1 MMNLLQ
7 RFRPSLP
14 PVAMLMEAPSVLA
27 LRVAKPGKDL
37 QALVKHEDSM
47 AVLVDSLAPGEGG
60 AAKLADAVLTRLG
73 RPKRLSLVLG
83 DSFFRM
89 QILTLNDFPRRE
101 DERQQVILWHL
112 RKTMSVPVETL
123 RLRYE
128 ILHKESDAVTL
139 WLSLCQEEAVVAL
152 EKAFA
157 ACGCEVGHIGASTA
171 ELHNLALSRG
181 LLPDE
186 GSALLL
192 NRTTGYLSF
201 LFTEGGRPVFF
212 RCKETPPDDA
222 GEGAE
227 ARIEQELRLTLAYY
241 RDRHSGVA
249 LSKILTRCH
258 PSGLALPLEGILEE
272 GVPVMDLAVA
282 AGLDEAWSPDWLPLV
297 SLLEGN

>member
-1 MMNLLQ
+1 MLTVLQ

-14 PVAMLMEAPSVLA
+14 PVAVLMEAPSVLA

-37 QALVKHEDSM
+37 QALVKHEDAM
-47 AVLVDSLAPGEGG
+47 ASLVDSLVSGEGG
-60 AAKLADAVLTRLG
+60 AEKLADAVLTRLG
-73 RPKRLSLVLG
+73 RPKRLGLVLG

-89 QILTLNDFPRRE
+89 QILTLNDLPRRE

-128 ILHKESDAVTL
+128 ILHKESNAVTL
-139 WLSLCQEEAVVAL
+139 WLSLCQEDAVVAI
-152 EKAFA
+152 ERAFA

-171 ELHNLALSRG
+171 ELHNLTLSRG
-181 LLPDE
+181 LLPDQ

-212 RCKETPPDDA
+212 RCKEMPPDEM
-222 GEGAE
+222 GEGTE
-227 ARIEQELRLTLAYY
+227 ARVEQEIRLTLAYH
-241 RDRHSGVA
+241 RDRHSGER

-258 PSGLALPLEGILEE
+258 PRGLTLPLEGILEE
-272 GVPVMDLAVA
+272 SVPVTDLAVA
-282 AGLDEAWSPDWLPLV
+282 AGLHEAWEPDWLPLV

>member
-1 MMNLLQ
+1 MMNLLN

-47 AVLVDSLAPGEGG
+47 AVLVDSLVPSVGG
-60 AAKLADAVLTRLG
+60 AARLADAVLTRLG

-152 EKAFA
+152 ENAFA

-171 ELHNLALSRG
+171 ELHNLALTRS
-181 LLPDE
+181 LLPEE

-192 NRTTGYLSF
+192 NRTAGYLSF
-201 LFTEGGRPVFF
+201 LFTEGGCPVFF

-222 GEGAE
+222 VDGAE

-241 RDRHSGVA
+241 RDRHSGAA
-249 LSKILTRCH
+249 LSKIFTRCH

-282 AGLDEAWSPDWLPLV
+282 AGLDEAWGPDWLPLV